1 MTFEEARK
9 ILEREL
15 LAVTLESNV
24 SKKETQKKRL
34 NEKFKALNVA
44 LEAIDKQIPK
54 KPIRLPANH
63 PFYYEAGDCPTCGVS
78 VYVSDGKICSQCG
91 QKIDWSDTD
100 D

>member
-24 SKKETQKKRL
+24 SKETQKKRL
-34 NEKFKALNVA
+34 NEKFRALNVA

-54 KPIRLPANH
+54 KPIEKSPWVYH
-63 PFYYEAGDCPTCGVS
+63 CPRC
-78 VYVSDGKICSQCG
+78 DSQTIDKKFKFCPDCG
-91 QKIDWSDTD
+91 QVLDWSEEI
-100 D
+100 

>member
-24 SKKETQKKRL
+24 SKETQKKRL
-34 NEKFKALNVA
+34 NEKFRALNVA

-54 KPIRLPANH
+54 KPIGGFDFSNNE
-63 PFYYEAGDCPTCGVS
+63 Y
-78 VYVSDGKICSQCG
+78 KICCDCSAIAQDREWRANYCPDCG
-91 QKIDWSDTD
+91 QALDWSEEI
-100 D
+100 

>member
-24 SKKETQKKRL
+24 SKETQKKRL
-34 NEKFKALNVA
+34 NEKFRALNVA

-54 KPIRLPANH
+54 KPIEKSPWVYH
-63 PFYYEAGDCPTCGVS
+63 CPNC
-78 VYVSDGKICSQCG
+78 DSQKVEETFIERFMYCRDCG
-91 QKIDWSDTD
+91 QALDWSDTD